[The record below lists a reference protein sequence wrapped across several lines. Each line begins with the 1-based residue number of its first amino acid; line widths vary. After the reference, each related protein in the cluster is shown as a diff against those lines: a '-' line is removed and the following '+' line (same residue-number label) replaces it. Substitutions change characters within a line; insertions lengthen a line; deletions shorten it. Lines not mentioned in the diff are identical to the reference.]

1 MAIVWYKFIHFFKDR
16 LIIKL
21 VLAIIVLLCI
31 VYGISGPLEAG
42 IYKLLDYYYFD
53 LGNMIKEDNACR
65 EAFQEYVTENGI
77 TSEDIDSICEW
88 NSEYPDVSLVL
99 TDDTYIR
106 YSSSANYNQSFER
119 LADYYNYHT
128 TQELISNHTEL
139 YYMTFYGITFAD
151 GVTLFASV
159 ESYGYTKVYLFAYY
173 LYLLF
178 LLLLFLIPLLLIVRG
193 KINYIKK
200 LARELRILES
210 GDLTY
215 NMTEKGSAEIY
226 QLAYGINQMRLSI
239 LEKQQQA
246 DANQIA
252 NQKLITSLSHDLRTP
267 LTSVIGYLEI
277 LKQHEYKN
285 EAQLQEFLDKSSEK
299 AFLMKDL
306 SDKIFEY
313 FLVSQR
319 IYEEY
324 HMEKIP
330 VADLIVGLLD
340 NMVFDL
346 ENLGFSVEAPLDGG
360 QYSGSCLMDVEFMQR
375 VLNNILSNIRKYAD
389 AAVPISINAS
399 EHDNFFELRF
409 TNGIIDADTEKES
422 TGIGLKTCEKIMR
435 EHGGRIVTQMQEH
448 RFTTSILLP
457 LIQEKQ

>member
-1 MAIVWYKFIHFFKDR
+1 M
-16 LIIKL
+16 
-21 VLAIIVLLCI
+21 
-31 VYGISGPLEAG
+31 
-42 IYKLLDYYYFD
+42 
-53 LGNMIKEDNACR
+53 
-65 EAFQEYVTENGI
+65 
-77 TSEDIDSICEW
+77 
-88 NSEYPDVSLVL
+88 
-99 TDDTYIR
+99 
-106 YSSSANYNQSFER
+106 
-119 LADYYNYHT
+119 
-128 TQELISNHTEL
+128 
-139 YYMTFYGITFAD
+139 
-151 GVTLFASV
+151 
-159 ESYGYTKVYLFAYY
+159 
-173 LYLLF
+173 
-178 LLLLFLIPLLLIVRG
+178 
-193 KINYIKK
+193 
-200 LARELRILES
+200 
-210 GDLTY
+210 
-215 NMTEKGSAEIY
+215 
-226 QLAYGINQMRLSI
+226 
-239 LEKQQQA
+239 
-246 DANQIA
+246 
-252 NQKLITSLSHDLRTP
+252 
-267 LTSVIGYLEI
+267 
-277 LKQHEYKN
+277 KQHKYKN

>member
-159 ESYGYTKVYLFAYY
+159 
-173 LYLLF
+173 
-178 LLLLFLIPLLLIVRG
+178 
-193 KINYIKK
+193 
-200 LARELRILES
+200 
-210 GDLTY
+210 
-215 NMTEKGSAEIY
+215 
-226 QLAYGINQMRLSI
+226 
-239 LEKQQQA
+239 
-246 DANQIA
+246 
-252 NQKLITSLSHDLRTP
+252 
-267 LTSVIGYLEI
+267 
-277 LKQHEYKN
+277 
-285 EAQLQEFLDKSSEK
+285 
-299 AFLMKDL
+299 
-306 SDKIFEY
+306 
-313 FLVSQR
+313 
-319 IYEEY
+319 
-324 HMEKIP
+324 
-330 VADLIVGLLD
+330 
-340 NMVFDL
+340 
-346 ENLGFSVEAPLDGG
+346 
-360 QYSGSCLMDVEFMQR
+360 
-375 VLNNILSNIRKYAD
+375 
-389 AAVPISINAS
+389 
-399 EHDNFFELRF
+399 
-409 TNGIIDADTEKES
+409 
-422 TGIGLKTCEKIMR
+422 
-435 EHGGRIVTQMQEH
+435 
-448 RFTTSILLP
+448 
-457 LIQEKQ
+457 

>member
-1 MAIVWYKFIHFFKDR
+1 
-16 LIIKL
+16 
-21 VLAIIVLLCI
+21 
-31 VYGISGPLEAG
+31 
-42 IYKLLDYYYFD
+42 
-53 LGNMIKEDNACR
+53 
-65 EAFQEYVTENGI
+65 
-77 TSEDIDSICEW
+77 
-88 NSEYPDVSLVL
+88 
-99 TDDTYIR
+99 
-106 YSSSANYNQSFER
+106 
-119 LADYYNYHT
+119 
-128 TQELISNHTEL
+128 
-139 YYMTFYGITFAD
+139 MTFYGITFAD

-159 ESYGYTKVYLFAYY
+159 ESYGYTKFYLFAYY

-215 NMTEKGSAEIY
+215 NMTEKGSDEIY
-226 QLAYGINQMRLSI
+226 QLAHGINQMRLSI

-277 LKQHEYKN
+277 LKQHKYKD
-285 EAQLQEFLDKSSEK
+285 ETQLQEFLDKSSEK

-330 VADLIVGLLD
+330 VSDLIVGLLD

-346 ENLGFSVEAPLDGG
+346 ENLGFLVEAPLDEG
-360 QYSGSCLMDVEFMQR
+360 QYSGTCLMDVEFMQR
-375 VLNNILSNIRKYAD
+375 VLNNILSNICKYAD
-389 AAVPISINAS
+389 TSLPISVKAS

-409 TNGIIDADTEKES
+409 TNGIVDADTENES
-422 TGIGLKTCEKIMR
+422 TGIGLKTCEKIMH

-457 LIQEKQ
+457 LIPEK